1 MSYRMLVCDDEP
13 HITRS
18 ISMKFT
24 RAGHR
29 VVMCADGQAA
39 WDEFLRHQP
48 DLLITDCQMP
58 RLDGLQLCAR
68 LRSEPAFCDTP
79 IIMLTAKG
87 YDLDEEELRRE
98 LGIAR
103 VVVKPFSLREL
114 LILSESLLS
123 TAGQP
128 T

>member
-1 MSYRMLVCDDEP
+1 MSYQMVVCDDEP

-29 VVMCADGQAA
+29 VVTCADGEAA
-39 WDEFLRHQP
+39 WDEFVRQRP

-68 LRSEPAFCDTP
+68 LRSEPAFRETP
-79 IIMLTAKG
+79 IILLTAKG
-87 YDLDEEELRRE
+87 YDLDEDELRRE
-98 LGIAR
+98 MGIAR

-123 TAGQP
+123 VAEQP
-128 T
+128 N